1 MPVRHVSMPPAPAV
15 DLATIYRW
23 MRILVSLS
31 AGLDSFQ
38 MWMVFA
44 RTVMNHVKNAMV
56 QDTTSVLAATMIR
69 NHTSHQKNVL
79 TPVLMDPTGKDFPI
93 FASLAMHHALL
104 VLVKELANAMLAL
117 HPECCAKDSVSHV
130 RWATSSPH
138 PPASATNAT
147 LHVLSALDQILTSA
161 QTVKESSNWTPGP
174 QPVFPAA
181 NRALPKATPAVTVLV
196 PKVSAPPLQDTVG
209 QSFLQQC

>member
-1 MPVRHVSMPPAPAV
+1 
-15 DLATIYRW
+15 
-23 MRILVSLS
+23 
-31 AGLDSFQ
+31 

-44 RTVMNHVKNAMV
+44 GNVMNHVKNAMV

-69 NHTSHQKNVL
+69 NHTSHQANVVI
-79 TPVLMDPTGKDFPI
+79 PVMMDPTGKDFTI
-93 FASLAMHHALL
+93 FASHAMHHALP
-104 VLVKELANAMLAL
+104 VLVKEQTNALLAL
-117 HPECCAKDSVSHV
+117 HLECCAKDSVSHV

-147 LHVLSALDQILTSA
+147 LHVFNALDKILTSA
-161 QTVKESSNWTPGP
+161 QTVKESSDWTPGP
-174 QPVFPAA
+174 PHVFPAA

-196 PKVSAPPLQDTVG
+196 PRVSAPPLQDTVG

>member
-44 RTVMNHVKNAMV
+44 GTVMNHVKNAMV
-56 QDTTSVLAATMIR
+56 QETTSVLAATMIR
-69 NHTSHQKNVL
+69 KHTSHQRNVL

-93 FASLAMHHALL
+93 FASIAMHHVLP
-104 VLVKELANAMLAL
+104 VLVKELKNAVLAL
-117 HPECCAKDSVSHV
+117 HLECCAKDFVPRV
-130 RWATSSPH
+130 RLATSSPH
-138 PPASATNAT
+138 PAASATNAT
-147 LHVLSALDQILTSA
+147 LHVLNALDQILNSA
-161 QTVKESSNWTPGP
+161 KTVKESSNWTPGP
-174 QPVFPAA
+174 PHVFPAA
-181 NRALPKATPAVTVLV
+181 HRALPKATPAVTVLL
-196 PKVSAPPLQDTVG
+196 PRVSAPPLQDTVG